1 MYTVIFI
8 TRQQLIS
15 SAANWF
21 LNRKIIFLTS
31 IVAKSLLMHFGTN
44 LWYLQPY
51 FAFLVCW
58 LSSPLTGIYHPP
70 SHFVS
75 FPSTCNWYA
84 TLISLSSTFRVV
96 HFPHHLCTLFLPIL
110 LFLPSLCTDISLLFH
125 FLLVF
130 CLRSAV
136 VLVAVVGRRRG
147 GWRREISKRRKK
159 ISTIV

>member
-1 MYTVIFI
+1 MLYQIVVHSNLYHKATVDFLSC
-8 TRQQLIS
+8 QLIS
-15 SAANWF
+15 KQENYF
-21 LNRKIIFLTS
+21 LNEHCSQKPTH
-31 IVAKSLLMHFGTN
+31 AFGTN

-51 FAFLVCW
+51 FASLVCW

-75 FPSTCNWYA
+75 FPSSCNWYA
-84 TLISLSSTFRVV
+84 TLISLSSNFRVV

-110 LFLPSLCTDISLLFH
+110 FFLPSLCTDISPLFH

-130 CLRSAV
+130 CLRSVV

-147 GWRREISKRRKK
+147 GWRREIS
-159 ISTIV
+159 